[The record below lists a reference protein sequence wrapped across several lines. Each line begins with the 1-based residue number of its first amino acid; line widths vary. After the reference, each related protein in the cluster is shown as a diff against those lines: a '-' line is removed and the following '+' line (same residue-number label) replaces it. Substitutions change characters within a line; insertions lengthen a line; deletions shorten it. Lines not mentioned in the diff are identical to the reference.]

1 MDPASSE
8 ERDRRLTAKR
18 RRTRLF
24 LFLEIVTVVCAVVCI
39 GVYADFLGTLAGVSY
54 HLGRYRAAET
64 FFNQALWVQ
73 EKAYGPKNPELSDT
87 LNAMA
92 YFYYDRDQI
101 DKALPVVE
109 RSLAICQANF
119 GPKDPRLAWTLSV
132 RSLVYDGNGN
142 FTEAERMAREALPI
156 LEAAYGQQSFEVA
169 STLNRLGLALDGEG
183 RLPEAE
189 AALLRALAIREAR
202 VGPDWDGLLPILHNL
217 TRVYAE
223 AGEEQVA
230 AATRQRAEDIAAHR
244 GRRVP
249 VGDGVPRLSQQK
261 ELNKKLMRTL
271 KGCRGDV
278 DVEIVRGVLQ
288 QGASPNAA
296 DTSEDSITALM
307 VAIKKGYPGVVKLL
321 LDSGAEVNT
330 RAKIPLKDFGD
341 GFVLDGITPL
351 WVAAFSGD
359 ASISRMLIDRGADIR
374 ARDSRGASVMLMA
387 RSNEVVQVFLD
398 RGLDINAR
406 DVDGYTLLLLSAS
419 EIHGWP
425 DVAFLLQHGADP
437 NAKAK
442 NGETPLMAA
451 RGRPDAVK
459 LLKKSGAKE

>member
-1 MDPASSE
+1 LDQTSNE
-8 ERDRRLTAKR
+8 ERHRELTGKR
-18 RRTRLF
+18 RRKRFF
-24 LFLEIVTVVCAVVCI
+24 LFLELATVVGAVAGI
-39 GVYADFLGTLAGVSY
+39 GLFANFLCTLGGISY
-54 HLGRYRAAET
+54 HLGHYSAAET
-64 FFNQALWVQ
+64 LLNQALWVQ
-73 EKAYGPKNPELSDT
+73 EKAFGPKNMALTET

-92 YFYYDRDQI
+92 YIYYDRDQM
-101 DKALPVVE
+101 DKATPLAE
-109 RSLAICQANF
+109 RSLAICQANL
-119 GPKDPRLAWTLSV
+119 GRKDPRRAWTLSV
-132 RSLVYDGNGN
+132 TSLVYDGKGN

-156 LEAAYGQQSFEVA
+156 LETAYGQQSFEVA
-169 STLNRLGLALDGEG
+169 STLNRLGMALGGEG
-183 RLPEAE
+183 RLAEAE

-202 VGPDWDGLLPILHNL
+202 MGPDWDGLLPILHNL

-244 GRRVP
+244 SRRVP
-249 VGDGVPRLSQQK
+249 VGDSAPRLSQQK

-374 ARDSRGASVMLMA
+374 ARDSHGASVMLVA

-406 DVDGYTLLLLSAS
+406 DVDGYTLLLLSSS
-419 EIHGWP
+419 EIRGWP
-425 DVAFLLQHGADP
+425 DVAFLLEHGADP

-451 RGRPDAVK
+451 RGRPNVVK